1 MDSLDQDAAS
11 AAAASSSS
19 LTLENLS
26 RAGMVLFFIWLLT
39 FMQRRQSRIQRASNL
54 QIHAARK
61 FRERNLKRKEMHEAI
76 TKDGAYA
83 LPDEDRSKFLL
94 SLTATELHRHMHVVG
109 DVTCTEVVALYC
121 LRSMAIGAITN
132 AVTEEFATEA
142 LEQAA
147 LVDARIAARKRGED
161 ASTPGIMEGIPIS
174 VKDAFDQRGADSSCG
189 FAVRCFKP
197 QPEDGLIV
205 SLLRDAGAIPYT
217 RTNVPQALMVP
228 ESMNVIWGAT
238 ANPWNLERTPGG
250 SSGGEG
256 ALLAARGSVLGVGS
270 DIGGSLRIP
279 AHFCGLYTLKP
290 TPARM
295 TLQGMAI
302 PCLHS
307 ESGQIAVRPV
317 AGPMAHSV
325 DDLLMMLRAWFVDRM
340 WKEDAFIPRMPLDEA
355 VISGA
360 TGPKKLKIGYYETDG
375 WFDPAPACSRA
386 VRQAVAALQELGH
399 ECVRWTPPAVPLA
412 VRSYYGIM
420 SADSAQGVI
429 SGLEGEN
436 IDPSYGDLLLMLK
449 VPSLIRAALVAA
461 LRSPMISQLRAA
473 LMLSSVHPKSSE
485 ELFDYHALMIRFIDG
500 FTTAWQEQ
508 GFDAVISP
516 GLGMPA
522 LLHGGSRE
530 LTPVCSYTFMWNV
543 LHYPVGV
550 VPIGL
555 TERHECAY
563 ESATNDLFTK
573 AARATVAGSEGLPV
587 GVQVAALPWRDET
600 VLRVMK
606 ELERKIQFKEIPSM
620 ANTLQIAS
628 VV

>member
-1 MDSLDQDAAS
+1 MTAVDADSS
-11 AAAASSSS
+11 AADAGT
-19 LTLENLS
+19 LTLENVF
-26 RAGMVLFFIWLLT
+26 RACMVLLFVWLLAY
-39 FMQRRQSRIQRASNL
+39 MQRRQTRIQRASNL

-61 FRERNLKRKEMHEAI
+61 FRERNLKRKAMHDAM
-76 TKDGAYA
+76 TKEGAYKI
-83 LPDEDRSKFLL
+83 PDAERSQFLL
-94 SLTATELHRHMHVVG
+94 SLTATELHRHMHTIG
-109 DVTCTEVVALYC
+109 DVSCTEVVLLYC

-142 LEQAA
+142 LQQAA
-147 LVDARIAARKRGED
+147 VVDARIAARKRGED
-161 ASTPGIMEGIPIS
+161 QSAPGSMEGVPIS
-174 VKDAFDQRGADSSCG
+174 VKDAFDQRGADSTCG

-197 QPEDGLIV
+197 LESDGLIV
-205 SLLRDAGAIPYT
+205 SLLRDAGAIPFV

-290 TPARM
+290 TPARLTM
-295 TLQGMAI
+295 QGLAI
-302 PCLHS
+302 PCLNS

-325 DDLLMMLRAWFVDRM
+325 DDLLMMMRAWFVDRM
-340 WKEDAFIPRMPLDEA
+340 WNEDAFIPRMPLDEKI
-355 VISGA
+355 ISGA
-360 TGPKKLKIGYYETDG
+360 AGPRKLKIGYYETDG
-375 WFDPAPACSRA
+375 WFDPAPACQRA

-412 VRSYYGIM
+412 VRAYYGIM

-436 IDPSYGDLLLMLK
+436 IDPSYGDLMRMLK
-449 VPSLIRAALVAA
+449 VPSIVRRLLVAA
-461 LRSPMISQLRAA
+461 LRSSSVNQLRAA
-473 LMLSSVHPKSSE
+473 LMLSSVHAKSSE
-485 ELFDYHALMIRFIDG
+485 ELFDYHALMLRFIER
-500 FTTAWQEQ
+500 FTAEWQQ
-508 GFDAVISP
+508 AGFDAVVSP

-555 TERHECAY
+555 TESHECVY
-563 ESATNDLFTK
+563 DSATSDLFSK
-573 AARATVAGSEGLPV
+573 PARATVVGSEGLPV
-587 GVQVAALPWRDET
+587 GVQVSALPWRDEM
-600 VLRVMK
+600 VLRVMR
-606 ELERKIQFKEIPSM
+606 ELERKIQFKEIPTM
-620 ANTLQIAS
+620 ANTLQIAAC
-628 VV
+628 V